1 MSATATARRAGR
13 LRIVL
18 ENQGLLGIAFFE
30 ASAFVILL
38 VLFFLFRRDQQGSY
52 FRFWLAGWFC
62 FTFSAV
68 CEVVF
73 LARPLP
79 GLNLAYLLGQ
89 AAALLFFFVAVV
101 NRLEG
106 SDRRIHFALPFITL
120 ILALVSYMEKSE
132 IQRFASLHWGTTIL
146 ESAVCLTAGFLLLRS
161 PAIRRGNGLQLLAGA
176 FLLVGLH
183 GLDRPHWLQHPYFL
197 LRIAFDHILGV
208 ALGIAMVV
216 VVLES
221 ERTRS
226 EELNDKMRRLSLLT
240 AASTQTLSV
249 KEVIDQV
256 LTQLVASLDATHGIV
271 RLKEGQG
278 RDQQLVVRASVGYEA
293 GYLTKYAKVSALE
306 PWAQRVLKEECQF
319 LESQDEWDPS
329 GQKRLDE
336 AGLKA
341 LVTLVLPGKSGPLGV
356 IAIGTT
362 ERRRFAAG
370 ELSYLVNM
378 ANLLGMTLENVRLFE
393 QVAAVRQQWEYTF
406 DSIGDPI
413 LVHDGQGRILR
424 SNQRLRQLL
433 GRERETTVGRRV
445 DELLPVKN
453 AVYKICPYCEGVAGE
468 GDDPDPWLP
477 GYFLASNSRFAD
489 PSGRDLGTVHVL
501 KDITDRKRAEEKYR
515 TLVSNVQE
523 GVFISTPQGRFLDF
537 NDALLRMSGYES
549 REELL
554 AVDIP
559 KGFYKNAADRERLQ
573 RLLHEHGAV
582 ADFEFEMRRKDGEV
596 RTMLESSITV
606 RDAGGNV
613 TAYQGFLQD
622 ITERKQ
628 AELEIRRRN
637 RELMV
642 LNSIAQTLTESL
654 DLTDSLHRTL
664 RQMAELFSLDAT
676 SLYLFDESETKLRR
690 VAAAGH
696 RSEYSRHFPAVSVKP
711 ELLRHI
717 KDAHATFISAQG
729 LPLPAVFRDAQI
741 KEGIATAYI
750 VILWSKDRVIGGLVV
765 GTRTPREFSPA
776 DVNLLIAVGSQISSA
791 IDRSILY
798 EETRQAYENLRRT
811 QEQLLHS
818 ERLAAVGQLISG
830 VAHELNNPLTAIL
843 GYSQLLTSSGQLGAQ
858 GIEYSEKLYKQAQ
871 RTHRIVQNLLSFARQ
886 HKPERIPVKMNQ
898 ALEETLALRDYDLRM
913 SNIRVH
919 LDLAPDLPV
928 TAADPHQLQQVFLNM
943 VNNAVDAILEHSA
956 EGDLWVRTGMEGE
969 RLVIEFTDSGSGVKD
984 PSRVFDPF
992 YTTKPVGKGT
1002 GLGLSI
1008 CYGIV
1013 TEHGGMIRVRNVP
1026 PRGACFTIELPCQP
1040 VAAAGF
1046 LADSPKADPGRNAHI
1061 LLLDH
1066 DESVLEAVTT
1076 FLRDRDHRVQSAR
1089 NMQEACAVLQQQHF
1103 DVIVADFQLADVA
1116 NGGGLE
1122 NWLAQHK
1129 PALCRRVIWMCAVA
1143 PSGKAAERIGQ
1154 SNSRILQKPFK
1165 VSELLAAVD
1174 QLLLDRM
1181 DAAPIGR

>member
-1 MSATATARRAGR
+1 M
-13 LRIVL
+13 L

-38 VLFFLFRRDQQGSY
+38 VLFFLFRRDQQGGY

-62 FTFSAV
+62 ITFSAV
-68 CEVVF
+68 CEVLF
-73 LARPLP
+73 LARPVG
-79 GLNLAYLLGQ
+79 GLNLASLMGQ
-89 AAALLFFFVAVV
+89 AAAILLFLMAVAVRV
-101 NRLEG
+101 AGL
-106 SDRRIHFALPFITL
+106 DRRIYSGLPLITL
-120 ILALVSYMEKSE
+120 ILAVVYYVEHSGA
-132 IQRFASLHWGTTIL
+132 QRFASYHWTITIL
-146 ESAVCLTAGFLLLRS
+146 ESVACFVAGFLLLRS
-161 PAIRRGNGLQLLAGA
+161 PAIRRGNGSQLLAGA
-176 FLLVGLH
+176 FLLIGLH
-183 GLDRPHWLQHPYFL
+183 GLDRPYWLQHPYFL

-216 VVLES
+216 VALES

-249 KEVIDQV
+249 QDVTDQV
-256 LTQLVASLDATHGIV
+256 LAQLVDSLDATHGIV
-271 RLKEGQG
+271 RLMEGEG
-278 RDQQLVVRASVGYEA
+278 KDAQLVARSSVGYEPQ
-293 GYLTKYAKVSALE
+293 YLAQYGKVSALE

-319 LESQDEWDPS
+319 LESQDEWDPRA
-329 GQKRLDE
+329 QKRLLE
-336 AGLKA
+336 SGVKF
-341 LVTLVLPGKSGPLGV
+341 LVTLALPGKNGALGV
-356 IAIGTT
+356 IGVGTAQ
-362 ERRRFAAG
+362 RKRFAPG

-393 QVAAVRQQWEYTF
+393 QVATVRRQWEYTF

-413 LVHDGQGRILR
+413 LVHDLQGRILR
-424 SNQRLRQLL
+424 SNQRLRHIL
-433 GRERETTVGRRV
+433 GREREAMVGWSV
-445 DELLPVKN
+445 AELLSVKN
-453 AVYKICPYCEGVAGE
+453 AAYKICPYCEGVAGE
-468 GDDPDPWLP
+468 GDNPDPWLS

-501 KDITDRKRAEEKYR
+501 KDITERKRAEEKYR

-559 KGFYKNAADRERLQ
+559 GAFYKNASDRERLK
-573 RLLHEHGAV
+573 RLLIEHGAV

-606 RDAGGNV
+606 RDAAGNV
-613 TAYQGFLQD
+613 TAFQGFLQD

-642 LNSIAQTLTESL
+642 LNSIGQTLTESL
-654 DLTDSLHRTL
+654 DLGDSLHRTL

-676 SLYLFDESETKLRR
+676 SLYLFDESGTKLRR

-696 RSEYSRHFPAVSVKP
+696 RSEYSRHFPAVSVKT
-711 ELLRHI
+711 ELLQHI

-791 IDRSILY
+791 LDRSILY

-843 GYSQLLTSSGQLGAQ
+843 GYSQLLTSSGQLGPQ
-858 GIEYSEKLYKQAQ
+858 GVEYSEKLYKQAQ

-886 HKPERIPVKMNQ
+886 HKPERMPVKMNQ
-898 ALEETLALRDYDLRM
+898 TLEETLALRDYDLRM

-943 VNNAVDAILEHSA
+943 VNNAVDAILEGST
-956 EGDLWVRTGMEGE
+956 EGDLWVRTAMEGD
-969 RLVIEFTDSGSGVKD
+969 RLVIEFTDSGPGVKE

-1008 CYGIV
+1008 CYGII
-1013 TEHGGMIRVRNVP
+1013 TEHGGTISVRNAP
-1026 PRGACFTIELPCQP
+1026 TRGACFTIELPCQP
-1040 VAAAGF
+1040 VTTSGSSVDA
-1046 LADSPKADPGRNAHI
+1046 PKTDPSRNAHI

-1066 DESVLEAVTT
+1066 DESVLEAVST
-1076 FLRDRDHRVQSAR
+1076 FLRGRDHRVHAAR
-1089 NMQEACAVLQQQHF
+1089 NMQDARTALEQERF
-1103 DVIVADFQLADVA
+1103 DVIVADLQIAEGP
-1116 NGGGLE
+1116 NGSGLE
-1122 NWLAQHK
+1122 NWLAQNK
-1129 PALCRRVIWMCAVA
+1129 PALLRKLIWMCAVA
-1143 PSGKAAERIGQ
+1143 PSEGTAERVGDT
-1154 SNSRILQKPFK
+1154 NPRILQKPFK

-1174 QLLLDRM
+1174 ELLLNRM

>member
-1 MSATATARRAGR
+1 
-13 LRIVL
+13 VL

-30 ASAFVILL
+30 ASAFVVLL
-38 VLFFLFRRDQQGSY
+38 VLFSLFRREQHGSY

-62 FTFSAV
+62 FALSAV
-68 CEVVF
+68 FEVMF
-73 LARPLP
+73 LARPLG
-79 GLNLAYLLGQ
+79 GLHLACLVTQ
-89 AAALLFFFVAVV
+89 TAALLLFLMAAVSRVA
-101 NRLEG
+101 
-106 SDRRIHFALPFITL
+106 SPDRRIYFALPAITL
-120 ILALVSYMEKSE
+120 VLAVVCDVERSGP
-132 IQRFASLHWGTTIL
+132 QQFASMHWGTAIL
-146 ESAVCLTAGFLLLRS
+146 ESIACLAAGFLLLRS
-161 PAIRRGNGLQLLAGA
+161 QATRRGHGLQLLAGT
-176 FLLVGLH
+176 FLLIGLH
-183 GLDRPHWLQHPYFL
+183 GLDRPHWPQHPYFL
-197 LRIAFDHILGV
+197 LRISFDHILGV
-208 ALGIAMVV
+208 TLGIAMVV
-216 VVLES
+216 VVLER
-221 ERTRS
+221 ERSRS
-226 EELNDKMRRLSLLT
+226 EELNEKMRRLSLPT
-240 AASTQTLSV
+240 GAGTQTLSV
-249 KEVIDQV
+249 QDVIDQV
-256 LTQLVASLDATHGIV
+256 LTQVVRSLDATKGIV
-271 RLKEGQG
+271 RLKEGEG
-278 RDQQLVVRASVGYEA
+278 KDAQLVARSSVGYEPQFLA
-293 GYLTKYAKVSALE
+293 KYVTVSASE
-306 PWAQRVLKEECQF
+306 PWAQRVLETECHF
-319 LESQDEWDPS
+319 LESRDEWDPAA
-329 GQKRLDE
+329 QKRLDE
-336 AGLKA
+336 AGLRSQITLA
-341 LVTLVLPGKSGPLGV
+341 LRGKNGALGV
-356 IAIGTT
+356 IAIGTA
-362 ERRRFAAG
+362 ERRRFAPG

-378 ANLLGMTLENVRLFE
+378 ASLLGMTLENVRLFE
-393 QVAAVRQQWEYTF
+393 QVATVRRQWEYTF

-413 LVHDGQGRILR
+413 LVHDAQGRIVR

-433 GRERETTVGRRV
+433 GREREAMVGWSV
-445 DELLPVKN
+445 AELLAVKS
-453 AVYKICPYCEGVAGE
+453 AAYRVCPYCEGVAGE
-468 GDDPDPWLP
+468 GDNPDPWLP
-477 GYFLASNSRFAD
+477 GYFLTSNSKFAD
-489 PSGRDLGTVHVL
+489 ASGRDLGTVHVL

-515 TLVSNVQE
+515 TLVSNVRE

-549 REELL
+549 RDELM
-554 AVDIP
+554 AIDIP
-559 KGFYKNAADRERLQ
+559 GAFYKNPTDRERLK
-573 RLLHEHGAV
+573 RLLNEHGAV

-654 DLTDSLHRTL
+654 DLTDSLQRTL

-676 SLYLFDESETKLRR
+676 SLYLFDKSGTNLRR

-711 ELLRHI
+711 ELLQHI
-717 KDAHATFISAQG
+717 RDAHATFISAQG

-843 GYSQLLTSSGQLGAQ
+843 GYSQLLTSSGQLGPQ
-858 GIEYSEKLYKQAQ
+858 GVEYSEKLYKQAQ

-898 ALEETLALRDYDLRM
+898 TLEETLALRDYDLRM
-913 SNIRVH
+913 NNIRVH
-919 LDLAPDLPV
+919 LDLASDLPV

-943 VNNAVDAILEHSA
+943 VNNAVDAILERST
-956 EGDLWVRTGMEGE
+956 EGDLWVHTGMEGE
-969 RLVIEFTDSGSGVKD
+969 RLVIEFTDSGPGVKD

-1013 TEHGGMIRVRNVP
+1013 TEHGGTISVRNAP
-1026 PRGACFTIELPCQP
+1026 AGGACFTIELPCQP
-1040 VAAAGF
+1040 VATGGSQ
-1046 LADSPKADPGRNAHI
+1046 LDSPRADPGRSAHI

-1066 DESVLEAVTT
+1066 DESVLEAVST
-1076 FLRDRDHRVQSAR
+1076 FLRARDHHVHPAR
-1089 NMQEACAVLQQQHF
+1089 NVEEARAVLEQQEL
-1103 DVIVADFQLADVA
+1103 DLIVADFQLADSS
-1116 NGGGLE
+1116 NGAGLE
-1122 NWLAQHK
+1122 SWLGQHK
-1129 PALCRRVIWMCAVA
+1129 PVLARRLIWMCAVA
-1143 PSGKAAERIGQ
+1143 PAGEAAERIAQ

-1174 QLLLDRM
+1174 ELLLNRV

>member
-1 MSATATARRAGR
+1 
-13 LRIVL
+13 VL

-38 VLFFLFRRDQQGSY
+38 VLFFLFRRNQQGGY

-68 CEVVF
+68 CELLF
-73 LARPLP
+73 LARPLA
-79 GLNLAYLLGQ
+79 GLNLASLMGRT
-89 AAALLFFFVAVV
+89 AAILLFLMAMVA
-101 NRLEG
+101 RASGL
-106 SDRRIHFALPFITL
+106 DRRIYFGLPLTTL
-120 ILALVSYMEKSE
+120 ILAAVYYVERSGA
-132 IQRFASLHWGTTIL
+132 QRFASYQWGTTIL
-146 ESAVCLTAGFLLLRS
+146 ESLACLVAGFLLLRS
-161 PAIRRGNGLQLLAGA
+161 PAIRRGNGSQLLAGA
-176 FLLVGLH
+176 FLLIGLH
-183 GLDRPHWLQHPYFL
+183 GLDRPYWLQHPYFL

-249 KEVIDQV
+249 QDVIDQV
-256 LTQLVASLDATHGIV
+256 LAQLVESLDATHGIV
-271 RLKEGQG
+271 RLKEGEG
-278 RDQQLVVRASVGYEA
+278 RDALLVARASVGYEPH
-293 GYLTKYAKVSALE
+293 YLAQYGKVSALE

-319 LESQDEWDPS
+319 LESQDEWDP
-329 GQKRLDE
+329 GAQKRLLE
-336 AGLKA
+336 SGVKS
-341 LVTLVLPGKSGPLGV
+341 LVTLALPGENGALGV
-356 IAIGTT
+356 IGVGTT
-362 ERRRFAAG
+362 QRKRFAPG

-393 QVAAVRQQWEYTF
+393 QVATVRRQWEYTF

-424 SNQRLRQLL
+424 SNQRLRHLL
-433 GRERETTVGRRV
+433 GREREAMVGWSV
-445 DELLPVKN
+445 AELLSVKN
-453 AVYKICPYCEGVAGE
+453 AAYKVCPYCEGLAGE
-468 GDDPDPWLP
+468 GDNPDPWLP
-477 GYFLASNSRFAD
+477 GFFLASNSRFAD

-559 KGFYKNAADRERLQ
+559 GAFYKSAADRERLK
-573 RLLHEHGAV
+573 RLLNEHGAV

-596 RTMLESSITV
+596 RTMLETSITV
-606 RDAGGNV
+606 RDAAGNV

-642 LNSIAQTLTESL
+642 LNSIGQTLTESL
-654 DLTDSLHRTL
+654 DLSDSLHRTL

-676 SLYLFDESETKLRR
+676 SLYLFDESGARLRR

-711 ELLRHI
+711 ELMQHI

-729 LPLPAVFRDAQI
+729 LPLPAVFRDAQM

-776 DVNLLIAVGSQISSA
+776 DVNLLIAVGSQISNA
-791 IDRSILY
+791 IDRSNLY

-843 GYSQLLTSSGQLGAQ
+843 GYSQLLTSSGQLGPQ
-858 GIEYSEKLYKQAQ
+858 GVEYSEKLYKQAQ

-898 ALEETLALRDYDLRM
+898 TVEETLALRDYDLRM

-919 LDLAPDLPV
+919 LDLSPDLPV

-943 VNNAVDAILEHSA
+943 VNNAVDAILEDST
-956 EGDLWVRTGMEGE
+956 EGDLWVRTGMEGD
-969 RLVIEFTDSGSGVKD
+969 RLVIEFTDSGRGVKD

-1008 CYGIV
+1008 CYGII
-1013 TEHGGMIRVRNVP
+1013 TEHGGTIRVRNAP
-1026 PRGACFTIELPCQP
+1026 TRGACFSIELPCQP
-1040 VAAAGF
+1040 VTASAASSDA
-1046 LADSPKADPGRNAHI
+1046 PKADPGRSAHI
-1061 LLLDH
+1061 LLVDH
-1066 DESVLEAVTT
+1066 DESVLEAVST
-1076 FLRDRDHRVQSAR
+1076 FLRGRDHRVQSAR
-1089 NMQEACAVLQQQHF
+1089 NMQEARGVLEQQNF
-1103 DVIVADFQLADVA
+1103 DVIIADLQIAEGP
-1116 NGGGLE
+1116 NSSGLE
-1122 NWLAQHK
+1122 NWLAQNK
-1129 PALCRRVIWMCAVA
+1129 PALSRKLIWMCAVA
-1143 PSGKAAERIGQ
+1143 PSGRAADRVGDN
-1154 SNSRILQKPFK
+1154 NSRILQKPFK

-1174 QLLLDRM
+1174 ELLLDRM